1 MQFATA
7 VYNFTSQYLYSS
19 KTIKKMIL
27 QVQPSTGFNL
37 VAKLQDLA
45 FAFAPKL
52 VGAILVYI
60 IGTFVIKKLSN
71 VITAIMQ
78 RKNYDKSL
86 QTFLTSLIKV
96 MFTILLVLSIASMIG
111 IDITSFAAILAG
123 AGLAIGAALNGSL
136 GNLAGGVMML
146 VFKPFKVGDLL
157 EAQGVMGTV
166 VEQGVFATTVLTG
179 DNKTIIIPNGPLSTG
194 VITNYSTYGNLRVD
208 LGIAISLDQD
218 IDKAR
223 AVATE
228 AMLSHP
234 KVLKTPAPEVNVLK
248 IADGMCSLTIRPYTV
263 QADYWDVY
271 FGVQEL
277 VKKAFDANNI
287 QGPTP
292 TRIVIQK

>member
-1 MQFATA
+1 
-7 VYNFTSQYLYSS
+7 
-19 KTIKKMIL
+19 MIL
-27 QVQPSTGFNL
+27 QVQPSAGFNL

-96 MFTILLVLSIASMIG
+96 MLTILLVLSIASMIG

-157 EAQGVMGTV
+157 EALGVMGTV